1 MAGIK
6 SSGEYAPVLRDVR
19 RANKIFSYTGRGAF
33 FFIFEKEWGAHSL
46 HWAPVQKSGLYLLPF
61 GIRSVTRISSSVSSR
76 SSHAFTPAERIR
88 RSWRSREFKNSRTSL
103 II

>member
-33 FFIFEKEWGAHSL
+33 FFIFEKEWGA
-46 HWAPVQKSGLYLLPF
+46 QKS
-61 GIRSVTRISSSVSSR
+61 
-76 SSHAFTPAERIR
+76 PAPGFRC
-88 RSWRSREFKNSRTSL
+88 K
-103 II
+103 